1 VQERHSVLEDR
12 HCFDPGSL
20 PECGAALVRRRISLL
35 QSLICVLIAMPFV
48 VSAVLVRT
56 PFGEIHLSMAGR
68 VVCFVIGAQAS
79 QLYLDVT
86 SQLELR
92 TKG

>member
-1 VQERHSVLEDR
+1 M
-12 HCFDPGSL
+12 
-20 PECGAALVRRRISLL
+20 RRRISLL